1 MPDIPYHLAKT
12 MSQLPD
18 GSWTDPVLHA
28 DPTSLIGK
36 KLVVS
41 VRYPKDGKEA
51 LAHFYGPIVR
61 INEAHGIVIVRSDGR
76 EFAIPPRAYL
86 VEENQREIKPTT
98 LPQLIYPDYST
109 LITIDG
115 PPSERGWN
123 HAVDKHN
130 PG

>member
-1 MPDIPYHLAKT
+1 MSDTPYHLAKT
-12 MSQLPD
+12 VAQRQD
-18 GSWTDPVLHA
+18 GSWTDPVFHA
-28 DPTSLIGK
+28 NVAPLIGK

-41 VRYPKDGKEA
+41 VRYPKDGNEV

-61 INEAHGIVIVRSDGR
+61 ITEADGIVIVRSDGR

-86 VEENQREIKPTT
+86 VEENQREIKPTS
-98 LPQLIYPDYST
+98 LPQLIRPDYST

-115 PPSERGWN
+115 PPGERGWN
-123 HAVDKHN
+123 HAIDKHN